1 MWLEEVCKVS
11 MSAQALRKQ
20 VSVSV
25 PLVLDWTAVTASKN
39 EMGDGFFRFPCSWQK
54 IWVCCEMAL
63 PGAYPRILLKLV

>member
-1 MWLEEVCKVS
+1 

-25 PLVLDWTAVTASKN
+25 PLVLDWTAVTVSHT
-39 EMGDGFFRFPCSWQK
+39 EMGDGCFRFTCSWQK
-54 IWVCCEMAL
+54 KWVCCELAL